1 MPLLLCSPCSCCCA
15 ATTSPVAALSA
26 AWSPRQRVRLYAI
39 AFGVRRARQAL
50 FVKPLTLLGAG
61 LLIALF
67 SGLPA
72 VLRGQPFLT
81 ALWAPGSLPLGTP
94 ALFDVGGFSSSQVWC

>member
-1 MPLLLCSPCSCCCA
+1 MPLLLLFSVFLLLRGHNEPGGGFVGGL
-15 ATTSPVAALSA
+15 VAAA
-26 AWSPRQRVRLYAI
+26 AFALYAI

-50 FVKPLTLLGAG
+50 LVKPMTLLGAG

-72 VLRGQPFLT
+72 VLRRQPFLT
-81 ALWAPGSLPLGTP
+81 AVWVPDLCLSERRRCSTSAC
-94 ALFDVGGFSSSQVWC
+94 FSSSQGWS